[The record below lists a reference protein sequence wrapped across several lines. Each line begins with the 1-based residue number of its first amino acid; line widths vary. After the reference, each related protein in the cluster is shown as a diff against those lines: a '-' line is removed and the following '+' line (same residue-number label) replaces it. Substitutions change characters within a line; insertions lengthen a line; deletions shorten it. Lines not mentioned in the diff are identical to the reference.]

1 MAVLN
6 YVSLVIM
13 TSKKCE
19 VFINDMFN
27 VLCSVY
33 KNLFIAIE

>member
-1 MAVLN
+1 MLH

-19 VFINDMFN
+19 AVINEMFN
-27 VLCSVY
+27 ILCSVHKKLVY
-33 KNLFIAIE
+33 YL